1 MMRVLLPSTLAA
13 LMGLPACAT
22 LPESAGGGNGLPSA
36 NAGPFRALVAAE
48 LGGFRSAP
56 NGLEDDRDFGRDPAV
71 IRADSDAS
79 SMAVFGYVAA
89 AATVNGQDPT
99 PTSPTRTITRY
110 GAVDGRTF
118 DDSALVVLTADQP
131 WEGGVLAAPAVI
143 RVGGELLLY
152 YAAAGG
158 VGLAR
163 GTDGMT
169 FTKVTGPVLAP
180 DPSGWEHGAIPE
192 SPGVVQLSDGSF
204 RMFYQVQVAAGE
216 SAIGEASSSDGV
228 TWTRLGSGPALAAAG
243 GDLDAASAPYDAAS
257 VGLPFPMLAT
267 SAEGRAILR
276 VYYGATDGSGV
287 RTIGLAARYGN
298 DGPLQRGETPVFG
311 SNGTLGPR
319 EPCVVGFGDV
329 ALLYVTESAGTT
341 DTTPVV
347 AEGVAPATATL
358 PPPSGSM

>member
-1 MMRVLLPSTLAA
+1 MRALLPLALAA
-13 LMGLPACAT
+13 IAALPACAT
-22 LPESAGGGNGLPSA
+22 LPESAGGSNGLPSA
-36 NAGPFRALVAAE
+36 NAGPFRALVASE
-48 LGGFRSAP
+48 LGGFRVAP
-56 NGLEDDRDFGRDPAV
+56 NGLEDDNDYGRDPAV
-71 IRADSDAS
+71 IRADDASS

-89 AATVNGQDPT
+89 AAEENGQLPV

-110 GAVDGRTF
+110 GALDGRTF
-118 DDSALVVLTADQP
+118 DNSALVVLTADQP
-131 WEGGVLAAPAVI
+131 WEGGLLAAPAVI
-143 RVGGELLLY
+143 RVGGELFLY

-163 GTDGMT
+163 GTDGTT

-180 DPSGWEHGAIPE
+180 DPTGWEHGAPPA
-192 SPGVVQLSDGSF
+192 SPGVVQLGDGSF
-204 RMFYQVQVAAGE
+204 RMFYEIAIVPGE

-228 TWTRLGSGPALAAAG
+228 KWTRLGSAPALAPAV
-243 GDLDAASAPYDAAS
+243 GDTDAATAPYDGAS
-257 VGLPFPMLAT
+257 VGSPFPMLAT

-287 RTIGLAARYGN
+287 RTVGLAARYGT
-298 DGPLQRGETPVFG
+298 DGALQRAETPVFG

-319 EPCVVGFGDV
+319 EPCVVAFGDV
-329 ALLYVTESAGTT
+329 LLLYVTESADTT

-358 PPPSGSM
+358 PPPISAM